1 MVVQEG
7 SVFCLFCFGGLSVSF
22 LKELWALS
30 WHNVSELKTDS
41 TLAVSTWVPAV
52 LERLAVLH
60 VISSAGV
67 FNAPSTASSH
77 INFCSSHIP
86 PLGLVLFCL
95 ALSVHNGFFST
106 LAGPQALKQRIGPY
120 VPMYFSL
127 CFNLII
133 SPFHGSVLGRFSF
146 HIFPMQA
153 AHCINASAG
162 TLSQEDKLP
171 MGIAFKLLH

>member
-1 MVVQEG
+1 M
-7 SVFCLFCFGGLSVSF
+7 
-22 LKELWALS
+22 
-30 WHNVSELKTDS
+30 S
-41 TLAVSTWVPAV
+41 TCVPAV
-52 LERLAVLH
+52 LERLAVLQ

-77 INFCSSHIP
+77 INFCSSHVP
-86 PLGLVLFCL
+86 PLGLVLCCL

-106 LAGPQALKQRIGPY
+106 LAGPQALKQRIGHY

-127 CFNLII
+127 CFNFII
-133 SPFHGSVLGRFSF
+133 SPFNGSVLGCFSF
-146 HIFPMQA
+146 HIFPMQE

-171 MGIAFKLLH
+171 VGIAFKLLH

>member
-1 MVVQEG
+1 MGTFLAPCQRVENRQYIG
-7 SVFCLFCFGGLSVSF
+7 SVNLCSCNGGSSLG
-22 LKELWALS
+22 
-30 WHNVSELKTDS
+30 
-41 TLAVSTWVPAV
+41 
-52 LERLAVLH
+52 RLAVLQ

-67 FNAPSTASSH
+67 FNAPSTASPH
-77 INFCSSHIP
+77 INFCSFHVP
-86 PLGLVLFCL
+86 PLGLVLCCL

-106 LAGPQALKQRIGPY
+106 LAGLLALKQRIGHY

-127 CFNLII
+127 CFDFII
-133 SPFHGSVLGRFSF
+133 SPSHGSLLGHFSF

-171 MGIAFKLLH
+171 RGIAFKLLH